1 MTTTTTLSHDMLTID
16 ASIKLAKAE
25 NKIDETMTTRCI
37 QETMH
42 VYHLAAL
49 IAQGGA
55 DEQRVAEFIEAVQ
68 KATWSLGLLV
78 PVNVDD
84 AGQSYG
90 SGRLWLGQTATAT
103 EVRKL
108 HALTTLAVHCWY
120 KRPAENESDARAMI
134 VDSAASIRYGS
145 VPRKVA
151 TPYDVADIVSTLD
164 SAACIVDAATRKE
177 EARA

>member
-16 ASIKLAKAE
+16 SSTKLAKAE

-37 QETMH
+37 QETMR

-49 IAQGGA
+49 IAQAGA
-55 DEQRVAEFIEAVQ
+55 DEQRVAGFIEAVQ
-68 KATWSLGLLV
+68 KATWTLGLLV

-90 SGRLWLGQTATAT
+90 SGRLWLGQTAT

-108 HALTTLAVHCWY
+108 HALTTLAVHRWY
-120 KRPAENESDARAMI
+120 NRPAENESDARAMI
-134 VDSAASIRYGS
+134 VDSTASIRYGS

-151 TPYDVADIVSTLD
+151 TLYDVADIVSTLD